1 MAHSNDISRNKLK
14 WQMQEKQV
22 AYQKLAQGSAALLKA
37 GTLFWTE
44 RLLLKIV
51 AWLAQQRLGQL
62 AEVLDGE

>member
-1 MAHSNDISRNKLK
+1 
-14 WQMQEKQV
+14 MQEKQA
-22 AYQKLAQGSAALLKA
+22 AYQKLTQGSAVLLKA

-62 AEVLDGE
+62 IEVLDSE

>member
-1 MAHSNDISRNKLK
+1 
-14 WQMQEKQV
+14 MQEKQA
-22 AYQKLAQGSAALLKA
+22 AYQHLAQGSAVLLRA
-37 GTLFWTE
+37 GPLFWTE